1 MCLKCSWNPILFG
14 FCFLTWL
21 SLENWDSLAQTDTQQ
36 IDTWQINFAGSIMTM
51 ELYSAQDSGHL
62 HTRRDNNLDHL
73 PSKDIVPVDN
83 TPLPR
88 YNFPCARGFMWMFFM
103 VSITSQIDIALE
115 NENFP
120 GLLEDLWT
128 LHFQR
133 DSLDFY
139 NRACEQMFCRLA
151 RLKKSSEYKNCF
163 GS

>member
-14 FCFLTWL
+14 FCFLKWL

-51 ELYSAQDSGHL
+51 ELYSAQDSG
-62 HTRRDNNLDHL
+62 
-73 PSKDIVPVDN
+73 PSTQGETTIWIIFQARTLSLLTTSLYQDIIFLCQGTHVNV
-83 TPLPR
+83 
-88 YNFPCARGFMWMFFM
+88 FM

-128 LHFQR
+128 LHFHQGQLR
-133 DSLDFY
+133 LLQHSLWADV
-139 NRACEQMFCRLA
+139 L
-151 RLKKSSEYKNCF
+151 
-163 GS
+163 